1 LETVRTSPAV
11 LVDAAHNPHG
21 ASALADALIE
31 YYPGRLVGVV
41 AMMADKD
48 AEAFLGELEPVLEAV
63 VVTGMSGERAMDAEE
78 LAGIARDV
86 FGRDRVE
93 VERDLLAAID
103 RAATL
108 AEEDDDAPMTSPA
121 VVVTGSI
128 QLVGA
133 ARSLMGRPAPDGA
146 GAAESAT
153 GQGARNRTVARL
165 SGCAASEIDPRR
177 AGGARAP
184 RIPELSPAGL
194 RSAYGLRAY
203 LHPSQ
208 TRRRGTG
215 SRR

>member
-1 LETVRTSPAV
+1 MRKSVLSLLLLFLTLGVAWAQKRQITVSGTVLSSIDKEPVVAASVVCTDFPGTGAV
-11 LVDAAHNPHG
+11 TDTNGHFSFKVP
-21 ASALADALIE
+21 ADARTLTISCIG
-31 YYPGRLVGVV
+31 YTTQKV
-41 AMMADKD
+41 AISATPMNIILKS
-48 AEAFLGELEPVLEAV
+48 EERVTEAV

-146 GAAESAT
+146 
-153 GQGARNRTVARL
+153 
-165 SGCAASEIDPRR
+165 
-177 AGGARAP
+177 
-184 RIPELSPAGL
+184 
-194 RSAYGLRAY
+194 
-203 LHPSQ
+203 
-208 TRRRGTG
+208 
-215 SRR
+215 

>member
-1 LETVRTSPAV
+1 MALAAAEALFGGAALGGDVVEHALMSVASPGRLETVRTSPAV

-146 GAAESAT
+146 
-153 GQGARNRTVARL
+153 
-165 SGCAASEIDPRR
+165 
-177 AGGARAP
+177 
-184 RIPELSPAGL
+184 
-194 RSAYGLRAY
+194 
-203 LHPSQ
+203 
-208 TRRRGTG
+208 
-215 SRR
+215 